1 MRHLHRM
8 LAPTLAIALVAVVLN
23 GCSRASFTAPV
34 AATAPL
40 ASPREPAPAPPSRLS
55 VPADTSSNLLGLPLP
70 LPQITLL
77 DWQILTAVL
86 VSPDVDQTVSGGRY
100 TLQFYKGSLAKA
112 DTVTIK
118 AYDSNILDVQFGPH
132 GTQFGTPVQLSIDFS
147 GTAADPDSK
156 LADASEPVLWYLDE
170 TKNQWV
176 EVPGTTD
183 WKNKRFVVQLEHF
196 SRYVLGGKAGWKHDP
211 QREPAD

>member
-1 MRHLHRM
+1 MRKHHRI
-8 LAPTLAIALVAVVLN
+8 LARTSAIALAALVLY
-23 GCSRASFTAPV
+23 GCGRAGFTAPD
-34 AATAPL
+34 TAVTPL
-40 ASPREPAPAPPSRLS
+40 ATPQQQPPAPPSRLT
-55 VPADTSSNLLGLPLP
+55 VPVDSSSSLLGLPLP
-70 LPQITLL
+70 QTTLL

-86 VSPDVDQTVSGGRY
+86 VSPDADQTVSAGRY

-118 AYDSNILDVQFGPH
+118 TYDPSLLDVQFGPH
-132 GTQFGTPVQLSIDFS
+132 GTLFGTPVQLSIDFS

-170 TKNQWV
+170 SKNQWV

-183 WKNKRFVVQLEHF
+183 WKNKRFVVRLEHF

-211 QREPAD
+211 QHEPAD